1 MTQIRDKEGLAHE
14 VNIDMGLVQE
24 AYHEKVK
31 LPQLLFQKFETD
43 VEKYG
48 TPFEQVLASNNMYLR
63 PDRISGIKPPSMKDV
78 LEGNVQIGLAGGPIV
93 RPDGNAAQSISGRIL
108 FATVIEAMIE
118 SELMEDNTT
127 YEGIFNSM
135 SATTTTVDSPRV
147 DQPIINLTAP
157 RQERSMPIAQIS
169 EPRSMVTITL
179 AEKSFRLPTFS
190 IGLEISNEAQQA
202 TTLDL
207 VGISLREQGIGERA
221 AVVDE
226 SIVKLVNGDVD
237 FGMSAIAAELITAY
251 DPSITTNGVITQKS
265 WLKWLR
271 KDWKK
276 LAIDWIITDI
286 DTYLALEGRTGRPI
300 ITQDNGNDGRLNTLA
315 TTANPGIPDNVKVFL
330 VEPTLLGANTIIG
343 IDSSKAF
350 RKVVNVS
357 ADYQAMEQFVLRKS
371 TAFRID
377 HSFGYFRLFD
387 QAWKRLTVATA

>member
-1 MTQIRDKEGLAHE
+1 MAQIKDRAGLAQE
-14 VNIDMGLVQE
+14 VDISFDLVTE
-24 AYHEKVK
+24 AYKKGLKV
-31 LPQLLFQKFETD
+31 PQLMFQKYDTD

-63 PDRISGIKPPSMKDV
+63 PDKLSGIKPPSMKDV
-78 LEGNVQIGLAGGPIV
+78 LDGTVQIGLANVGPIV
-93 RPDGNAAQSISGRIL
+93 RPDGNAAQSLTGRIL
-108 FATVIEAMIE
+108 FATVVEAMIE
-118 SELMEDNTT
+118 SELMDDNTT

-135 SATTTTVDSPRV
+135 AATTTTVDSPRV
-147 DQPIINLTAP
+147 DQPIINLTEP
-157 RQERSMPIAQIS
+157 RKERSMPISQIT
-169 EPRSMVTITL
+169 EPKQMVTITL
-179 AEKSFRLPTFS
+179 SEKSFRLPTFS
-190 IGLEISNEAQQA
+190 IGLEISAEAQQA

-226 SIVKLVNGDVD
+226 AMVKMVTGDVD
-237 FGMSAIAAELITAY
+237 LGMTAIGAELITAY
-251 DPSITTNGVITQKS
+251 DPSIAAAGTFTQKA

-276 LAIDWIITDI
+276 LSIDWIITDI
-286 DTYLALEGRTGRPI
+286 DTYLALEKRTGRPI
-300 ITQDNGNDGRLNTLA
+300 ITEDDGSGRLNTM
-315 TTANPGIPDNVKVFL
+315 TRTANPGLPDSVNVFL
-330 VEPTLLGANTIIG
+330 VEPTLFGANTVIG

-357 ADYQAMEQFVLRKS
+357 ADYQAMEEFVLRKS

-387 QAWKRLTVATA
+387 QAWKRLTVSP